1 MQDTAETWEGLL
13 ATLTDDELASYGRI
27 ARDQVGRELKHRWLQ
42 VALAIGAVGSGLWTT
57 WGIVLAGFR
66 GSALLTLGL
75 AAALGY
81 WPYRKARTRRLWRV
95 HCEAVVAEQAR
106 RGNASGERG

>member
-13 ATLTDDELASYGRI
+13 ATLTDDELARYGEI

-42 VALAIGAVGSGLWTT
+42 LALTFGAFGSGLWTT
-57 WGIVLAGFR
+57 WGIILAGFR

-81 WPYRKARTRRLWRV
+81 WPYRKAKTRRLWKV
-95 HCEAVVAEQAR
+95 HCDAVEAEQAR
-106 RGNASGERG
+106 RREAGA